1 MINKAGQKHNKL
13 SSNPSL
19 PFNILQEDSF
29 FILVYKDRP
38 FWIVTNEVG
47 KEIAV
52 RYYLKSS
59 QREITKFLRKRYSSP
74 ASIENETK
82 EFIEDLKNAEFH
94 WRNSLSENL
103 DSKNGLKGI
112 LFLVTQA
119 CNLSCYHC
127 SLGNSP
133 SVSSKISKEF
143 FYKIIDDVVSL
154 GAKTLLVSGGEPLLR
169 PDLFDLL
176 DYAAQRL
183 RVTLLTNGTLIG
195 QKEARQIKETGVA
208 EVIISIDGITPQ
220 THDHLRGKGSFESI
234 IKGIDFMKKEG
245 LEERID
251 LSFCLSKINI
261 EEALEFPKFAE
272 NIGVKRV
279 TFLPLKKL
287 GKASDIWEDLKPDKK
302 QYEKFLINLYEIF
315 FHQGFTI
322 KVNSPLSGFHPAVRP
337 GEQVSTCPFG
347 TQLIVNGDG
356 DIYPCPALFR
366 PEFYLGNVFETR
378 IEEAANSSKFK
389 TLKNKYKARIER
401 ITKCKSCIW
410 RSFCQGGCTS
420 TVYLEKGTIWET
432 DDFCK
437 LRDKLYR
444 KAIIRA
450 ARKKLL
456 RRESIHAEV
465 CQL

>member
-1 MINKAGQKHNKL
+1 MINKVGQEDNKL
-13 SSNPSL
+13 SSNYSF
-19 PFNILQEDSF
+19 PFRILQEESF

-38 FWIVTNEVG
+38 SWIVTNEVG

-52 RYYLKSS
+52 RYYLKNS
-59 QREITKFLRKRYSSP
+59 QREITEFLKKRYSSSG
-74 ASIENETK
+74 SIEKDTK
-82 EFIEDLKNAEFH
+82 EFIEDLKKAEFY
-94 WRNSLSENL
+94 WRNSPPENL
-103 DSKNGLKGI
+103 GTKNNLKGI

-143 FYKIIDDVVSL
+143 FYKIIEEAVSL

-183 RVTLLTNGTLIG
+183 KVSLLTNGTLVG
-195 QKEARQIKETGVA
+195 PKEAKQLKEIGVA
-208 EVIISIDGITPQ
+208 EVFISLDGITPQ

-234 IKGIDFMKKEG
+234 IKGIDFLKKEG
-245 LEERID
+245 LEEKID

-261 EEALEFPKFAE
+261 EEALDFPKFAE
-272 NIGVKRV
+272 TLGVKRV
-279 TFLPLKKL
+279 TLLPIKKL
-287 GKASDIWEDLKPDKK
+287 GKASDMWEDLKPDRK
-302 QYEKFLINLYEIF
+302 QYEGFLINLYEIF

-322 KVNSPLSGFHPAVRP
+322 KVNSSLSGFHPVVRP

-356 DIYPCPALFR
+356 DIYPCPALFKK
-366 PEFYLGNVFETR
+366 EFYLGNVFETR
-378 IEEAANSSKFK
+378 IGEAAYSSKFK
-389 TLKNKYKARIER
+389 TLKDKYKARIER

-420 TVYLEKGTIWET
+420 AVYLEKGTIWET
-432 DDFCK
+432 DDFCE

-444 KAIIRA
+444 KAIIKA
-450 ARKKLL
+450 AKKKLL
-456 RRESIHAEV
+456 RREGIHAGV
-465 CQL
+465 C